1 MVVPNVVTTRLVNLS
16 VISEQK
22 VEQTDLIGKT
32 IMTTINQKNP
42 SPNAPKL
49 NTMMMD
55 GNELKDEIEND
66 YEELEFDDASAVDY
80 DLDYTHSV

>member
-1 MVVPNVVTTRLVNLS
+1 M
-16 VISEQK
+16 
-22 VEQTDLIGKT
+22 EQTDQIGED
-32 IMTTINQKNP
+32 NYDNYQPKNP

-55 GNELKDEIEND
+55 GNELKDEIESD

>member
-1 MVVPNVVTTRLVNLS
+1 MPNAVTTRLVNLS

-22 VEQTDLIGKT
+22 VEQTDLIGRT

-55 GNELKDEIEND
+55 GNELKNEIESD